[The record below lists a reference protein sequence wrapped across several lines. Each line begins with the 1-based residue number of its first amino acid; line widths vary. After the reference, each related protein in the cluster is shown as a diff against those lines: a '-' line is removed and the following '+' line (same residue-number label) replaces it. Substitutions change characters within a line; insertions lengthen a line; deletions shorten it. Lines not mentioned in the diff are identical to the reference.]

1 MNACPFLPTRCMGFF
16 FRGVSARSSWFDS
29 CTKYLQVR
37 EERKAVRPKNRS
49 EQVLLLRSLIDEA
62 SELPPIP
69 LSPAYQRRW
78 ALEFEGQSLKTYRR
92 LPEDSRYCS
101 LQVFQ
106 HLHRSCATA
115 TVTNAPTV
123 HTQGQ
128 MARVRPV
135 CGKICFC
142 CSTYRPPQVTA
153 HVLMLG
159 VCSTDSFPLCCED
172 GRSNPARQ
180 RRRPRQTL
188 CLSQPSFTVT

>member
-29 CTKYLQVR
+29 CTKCLQVR
-37 EERKAVRPKNRS
+37 EERKAIRPKNRS

-101 LQVFQ
+101 LHDFQ
-106 HLHRSCATA
+106 HLAQIMFHSYYHKCICSAHPRTDGTSLSCLWEEFSA
-115 TVTNAPTV
+115 
-123 HTQGQ
+123 
-128 MARVRPV
+128 ARLT
-135 CGKICFC
+135 G
-142 CSTYRPPQVTA
+142 
-153 HVLMLG
+153 HL
-159 VCSTDSFPLCCED
+159 
-172 GRSNPARQ
+172 
-180 RRRPRQTL
+180 
-188 CLSQPSFTVT
+188 